1 MYRLMSFARGAA
13 SSAYA
18 GGSAAV
24 SAIKAGESVTALSAN
39 ISQAI
44 KKQEARESVMP
55 AGGQGA
61 AQHGARATTVLIE
74 RFQADASA
82 DRRWARNASSSLLLR
97 AGDAHGSVWSD
108 FVISLEI
115 LGCVTHTDTLSGRE
129 NGREQ
134 TLHQRAA
141 GTHAH
146 THTRYT
152 R

>member
-1 MYRLMSFARGAA
+1 MYYRLMSFARGAA

-24 SAIKAGESVTALSAN
+24 SAIKSGESVTALSAN

-61 AQHGARATTVLIE
+61 AQHAARATTVLIE

-97 AGDAHGSVWSD
+97 AGDAHGSVWSR
-108 FVISLEI
+108 LYY
-115 LGCVTHTDTLSGRE
+115 LSRDI
-129 NGREQ
+129 RM
-134 TLHQRAA
+134 RY
-141 GTHAH
+141 AH
-146 THTRYT
+146 
-152 R
+152 

>member
-1 MYRLMSFARGAA
+1 MYYRLMSFARGAA

-61 AQHGARATTVLIE
+61 AQHAARATTVLIE
-74 RFQADASA
+74 RFTSA
-82 DRRWARNASSSLLLR
+82 GSWARNASSSLLLR
-97 AGDAHGSVWSD
+97 AGDAHGSVWSRLY
-108 FVISLEI
+108 SLSRD
-115 LGCVTHTDTLSGRE
+115 VRMHY
-129 NGREQ
+129 
-134 TLHQRAA
+134 
-141 GTHAH
+141 AH
-146 THTRYT
+146 
-152 R
+152 